1 MTDALLTPQDQKEAL
16 SRAYVQAVAA
26 RAGYTT
32 MQPEID
38 RDSVDLTISA
48 GGEMRPR
55 IDLQLKAT
63 TRLNAMDGQ
72 FSYEL
77 PIKNYNDLRAP
88 TQTPRLLV
96 VLDMPSEEELWMTC
110 SSEELVLRRS
120 VYWASLREQRE
131 TDNTTSATIQI
142 PQSNRFDVE
151 GLRKLMEASRGGV
164 IK

>member
-1 MTDALLTPQDQKEAL
+1 MTDALLTQPDQKEAL

-32 MQPEID
+32 AQPEVD

-48 GGEMRPR
+48 GGEMRPG

-63 TRLNAMDGQ
+63 TRLNVMDGL
-72 FSYEL
+72 FSFEL
-77 PIKNYNDLRAP
+77 SIKNYDHLWAP

-120 VYWASLREQRE
+120 VYWASLRGRVE
-131 TDNTTSATIQI
+131 TDNTTSVTIQI
-142 PQSNRFDVE
+142 AQSNRFDVAE
-151 GLRKLMEASRGGV
+151 LITLMDASRRGV
-164 IK
+164 IE